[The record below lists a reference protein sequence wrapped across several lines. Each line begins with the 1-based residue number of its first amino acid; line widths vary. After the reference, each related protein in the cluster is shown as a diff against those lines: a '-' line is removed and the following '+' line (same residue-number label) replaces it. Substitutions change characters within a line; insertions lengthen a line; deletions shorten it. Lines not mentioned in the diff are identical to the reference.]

1 MRIILIAAV
10 AKNLVIGNDGEI
22 PWDLPEDR
30 RRFRRLTQGHVV
42 LMGRYTFRS
51 LGRPLPLR
59 RNVVLSHHA
68 LQGIET
74 YPTLEMALDRLY
86 DERTVYV
93 IGGGQVYRQTIGMAD
108 AMQLTLL
115 DRAYDGDVQ
124 FPDYGSEV
132 GTVWKE
138 VSRERG
144 AGFSFVDYERIAPKG
159 PAGPPPKTPPR
170 R

>member
-59 RNVVLSHHA
+59 RNVVLTHHA
-68 LQGIET
+68 LQGIEC
-74 YPTLEMALDRLY
+74 YPTLDMALDRLK
-86 DERTVYV
+86 EEPTVYV
-93 IGGGQVYRQTIGMAD
+93 IGGGEVYRQTIGLAD

-115 DRAYDGDVQ
+115 DQPYDGDAH
-124 FPDYGSEV
+124 FPAYQHEV

-138 VSRERG
+138 VWKEEG
-144 AGFSFVDYERIAPKG
+144 VGYSFVDYERVAPRETTGGTKRSSG
-159 PAGPPPKTPPR
+159 R

>member
-42 LMGRYTFRS
+42 LMGRYTFRA

-59 RNVVLSHHA
+59 RNVVLTHHA
-68 LQGIET
+68 LQGIES
-74 YPTLEMALDRLY
+74 YPTLDMALDRLF
-86 DERTVYV
+86 DEPTVYV
-93 IGGGQVYRQTIGMAD
+93 IGGGEVYQQTIGVAD
-108 AMQLTLL
+108 AMRLTLL
-115 DRAYDGDVQ
+115 DEAHNGDVH
-124 FPDYGSEV
+124 FPAFEHEV

-138 VSRERG
+138 VSREEG
-144 AGFSFVDYERIAPKG
+144 VGYAFVDYERIAPKG
-159 PAGPPPKTPPR
+159 TGGGTPKKPS
-170 R
+170 

>member
-42 LMGRYTFRS
+42 LMGRFTYRE

-59 RNVVLSHHA
+59 RNVVLTRHA
-68 LQGIET
+68 LPGIEC
-74 YPTLEMALDRLY
+74 YPTLDMALDRLY
-86 DERTVYV
+86 LEPVIYV
-93 IGGGQVYRQTIGMAD
+93 IGGGQVYRETINIAD
-108 AMQLTLL
+108 ALQLTLL
-115 DRAYDGDVQ
+115 DKAFDGDTH
-124 FPDYGSEV
+124 FPDIADEV

-138 VSRERG
+138 TARERG
-144 AGFSFVDYERIAPKG
+144 AWWSFVDYERIGPKG
-159 PAGPPPKTPPR
+159 DPEPR
-170 R
+170 RKGKKR

>member
-42 LMGRYTFRS
+42 LMGRFTFRS

-59 RNVVLSHHA
+59 RNVVLTHHS
-68 LQGIET
+68 LHGIEC
-74 YPTLEMALDRLY
+74 YPSLEMAFDRLV
-86 DERTVYV
+86 DEPVVYV
-93 IGGGQVYRQTIGMAD
+93 IGGGQVYRQTIDMAD

-115 DRAYDGDVQ
+115 GRTVEGDVR
-124 FPDYGSEV
+124 FPDYERGV

-138 VSRERG
+138 VAREPG
-144 AGFSFVDYERIAPKG
+144 EGYAFVEYARIGPKG
-159 PAGPPPKTPPR
+159 PAVSKKPR
-170 R
+170 G